1 MSVLNLELDKIVDEA
16 FENHLIEGL
25 VFVGSAASRSL
36 LAQEIMEGSPIS
48 GYVFLT
54 NQESA
59 FFLSFFESETAIS
72 IGMTADKAVTDNNR
86 EVIIKAIEVLTEAT
100 RTYQSQV
107 NNHLPIAYSH
117 SIEQWLDFKSNTTLH

>member
-1 MSVLNLELDKIVDEA
+1 MSELNLELDKIVDEA
-16 FENHLIEGL
+16 FKNHPIVGL

-54 NQESA
+54 NKESA
-59 FFLSFFESETAIS
+59 FFLSFFESKTAIS
-72 IGMTADKAVTDNNR
+72 IGMTADKAVTDKNR
-86 EVIIKAIEVLTEAT
+86 DVIIEAIEVFTKAT
-100 RTYQSQV
+100 QKYQSQV
-107 NNHLPIAYSH
+107 KNNLPISYSH